1 MTERG
6 VRQHRDGFAF
16 LWLLWKHQAPAL
28 SLSSNT
34 SALPLWET
42 ADPAGADVGRRLMHE
57 RHYFRL
63 MAAKC
68 KNQGTWGERVAR
80 GERASEREGKD
91 SGRRTTGKTAS
102 RGDVWAG
109 MSLCQSA
116 FLCSHVLPPFFHLA
130 VVVLCLFGDTK
141 RQELF
146 YCKLSLFVVVLCLF
160 RSIVPLCGN
169 LIDFPTKVFAVFLD
183 RLPTQTERF
192 NQKTDT
198 FPTAINIISTFL
210 RIVSWTRGSTRVKTV
225 HTPICTWGQ
234 TGKRAMAQLKGFG
247 TVDAQKLETACSQ
260 TAHVSATSF
269 YLLIL
274 PA

>member
-34 SALPLWET
+34 SALPPWET

-130 VVVLCLFGDTK
+130 VVVLCLFAVA
-141 RQELF
+141 RSYFIVNWVSLWLF
-146 YCKLSLFVVVLCLF
+146 YVSLDLLCLFVVTWLTFQQKCLQF
-160 RSIVPLCGN
+160 F
-169 LIDFPTKVFAVFLD
+169 LIAY
-183 RLPTQTERF
+183 
-192 NQKTDT
+192 
-198 FPTAINIISTFL
+198 
-210 RIVSWTRGSTRVKTV
+210 
-225 HTPICTWGQ
+225 
-234 TGKRAMAQLKGFG
+234 QLKLSVLTKKQTHFPQLS
-247 TVDAQKLETACSQ
+247 TLFPPSYASFLEPVEAQESKLFTHQ
-260 TAHVSATSF
+260 SALEGRQVRGPWLSSKV
-269 YLLIL
+269 LEQWMHRS
-274 PA
+274 